1 MPRRR
6 QRLVA
11 AVRPAPLGI
20 AALAQQAAE
29 SYAVFSPDRE
39 RPVELRAAD
48 RATLVSWASGRLGRE
63 VTLPDLS
70 AQGYRLMGGRLVPTP
85 QGAAVL
91 VMFDNDAGSRLVL
104 LTRPMALER
113 DTPMAHR
120 DDGAVQAFT
129 WATEGNG
136 YSLVGSLPPSILH
149 PIADV
154 VRQQM
159 RRT

>member
-1 MPRRR
+1 MLRRR
-6 QRLVA
+6 QRLMA

-20 AALAQQAAE
+20 AALAQQAVD

-39 RPVELRAAD
+39 RPVELRADD

>member
-39 RPVELRAAD
+39 RPVELRSAD
-48 RATLVSWASGRLGRE
+48 CATLVSWASGRLGRE

-70 AQGYRLMGGRLVPTP
+70 AQG
-85 QGAAVL
+85 
-91 VMFDNDAGSRLVL
+91 
-104 LTRPMALER
+104 
-113 DTPMAHR
+113 
-120 DDGAVQAFT
+120 
-129 WATEGNG
+129 
-136 YSLVGSLPPSILH
+136 
-149 PIADV
+149 
-154 VRQQM
+154 
-159 RRT
+159 